1 MMMQD
6 HEPEGQTAIRTD
18 LGAIFVSL
26 ELSRS
31 SWLVISLSPG
41 GGEKMS
47 KHSIPSGDI
56 SGLLTLFLRLR
67 ERARKRTGND
77 FPIIVI
83 QEAGLDGFWVH
94 RVLEQEGIE
103 SHIVDAASVMTSR
116 RRRRAKTDRIDGE
129 ALLRALMAYKR
140 GEPRVCAMVRVPTAE
155 EEDRR
160 RISRERKT
168 LTVERV
174 AHVNRIKGLL
184 FSQGITYE
192 PLYGNRRARL
202 EQLRTGDGR
211 ALPEHM
217 KRQIKPRARPAG
229 IASQTDQSGRGR
241 TQHNARCSRGRK
253 DPDAGE
259 DVDAVKR
266 DRFRVCYGSV
276 VGRTV
281 PPF

>member
-1 MMMQD
+1 MQD

-31 SWLVISLSPG
+31 SWLITSLSPG

-47 KHSIPSGDI
+47 KHSVSGGDV
-56 SGLLTLFLRLR
+56 SGLLTLFLRLG
-67 ERARKRTGND
+67 ERARKRTGKD
-77 FPIIVI
+77 FPINVI

-160 RISRERKT
+160 RN
-168 LTVERV
+168 L
-174 AHVNRIKGLL
+174 A
-184 FSQGITYE
+184 
-192 PLYGNRRARL
+192 RAQNL
-202 EQLRTGDGR
+202 DGR
-211 ALPEHM
+211 AC
-217 KRQIKPRARPAG
+217 RACE
-229 IASQTDQSGRGR
+229 QD
-241 TQHNARCSRGRK
+241 
-253 DPDAGE
+253 
-259 DVDAVKR
+259 
-266 DRFRVCYGSV
+266 
-276 VGRTV
+276 
-281 PPF
+281 